1 MDTIRQ
7 RTKAI
12 IENAQQ
18 KSNRNKPCRFDE
30 RVYCRPN
37 LGSVDNISGG
47 KAYYP
52 YTFLVKMNI
61 PKQSSSFGLGNIL
74 GLIFVLIG
82 IVLVLA
88 LSGYN
93 LPVDLG
99 NAKTALEYGAAI
111 GSILGGLSMLFK
123 KKETVPQIRIK

>member
-1 MDTIRQ
+1 
-7 RTKAI
+7 
-12 IENAQQ
+12 
-18 KSNRNKPCRFDE
+18 
-30 RVYCRPN
+30 
-37 LGSVDNISGG
+37 
-47 KAYYP
+47 
-52 YTFLVKMNI
+52 MNI